1 MSKQWV
7 FALVCDVCN
16 KPMMYWVEDT
26 GMARCDEC
34 AKEFGR
40 TEHERRRKIRECKHS
55 VTWSEELHR
64 PVCSK
69 CGMPMAIYD

>member
-1 MSKQWV
+1 MSKRYV

-26 GMARCDEC
+26 GMARCDNCLYESGE
-34 AKEFGR
+34 A
-40 TEHERRRKIRECKHS
+40 ERVAERKACQHT
-55 VTWSEELHR
+55 VTWSDELRR